1 MASSEASRLPREAGT
16 SPSVLTDNNGEVLVP
31 TIVPPETQFPS
42 HGIDG
47 DQSPSVP
54 SVYHT
59 PATALYQSTEKEGYF
74 GGQPQQN
81 SSLDRDIE
89 RVDHAETPAHV
100 SKFTNTQSLPAGERP
115 SLERSWQTE
124 RPKAMPRSATIMNAL
139 QRSTSHSHARPSSQT
154 DQSDSSSSSSSS
166 SDSELEGTQQT
177 NNQPRRK
184 MEREQSYFRLNV
196 GNEQNKGR
204 DNASERDGRL
214 NISVSETA
222 GNGYIA
228 KTFGQTIQ
236 NHLGV
241 PHKHASRDEHES
253 DSGSDNHHIKTD
265 GESDGDFSDDAA
277 SVASSFHETIKR
289 PRLNIVIMVIG
300 SRGDIQP
307 FLQIA
312 RILKRYGHRVRVATH
327 PAFKDFIEKDVGL
340 EFFSIGGDPS
350 ELMAFMVK
358 NPGLIPSLETVRQ
371 GEIARRRKGMA
382 EIFEGLWRACVNA
395 TDDEHDKANMKMIGT
410 KAPFVADA
418 IIANP
423 PSFAHVHIAERLGI
437 PLHIMFTFPYSPTQ
451 SFPHPLA
458 NITPQKSNTSVE
470 YINFMSY
477 PLVEMMTWQGLG
489 DLVNRFRVKTLG
501 LEPVSSLWAPGAL
514 YRMKVPYTYL
524 WSPGLVP
531 KPKDW
536 GPEID
541 IAGYVF
547 LDLAS
552 DYDPPKELTDFL
564 DAGEPPIYIGFGS
577 IVVDDPDK
585 FTKMIFD
592 AVKIAG
598 VRALVSKGWGGLGG
612 DNTPDN
618 IFMLENTPH
627 DWLFPR
633 VKAVIHHGG
642 AGTAAAGLRSGKVCA
657 SCQRS
662 IL

>member
-1 MASSEASRLPREAGT
+1 MAGFEANRSPHEAET
-16 SPSVLTDNNGEVLVP
+16 SPSVLTDNKGKVLVP
-31 TIVPPETQFPS
+31 TVVPPETQFPG

-47 DQSPSVP
+47 DQSP

-59 PATALYQSTEKEGYF
+59 PATALYQGFEKEGYF
-74 GGQPQQN
+74 GGQTQKSN
-81 SSLDRDIE
+81 GLDRDIE
-89 RVDHAETPAHV
+89 RVDYAETPANV
-100 SKFTNTQSLPAGERP
+100 SKPTSTKAPPTGERP
-115 SLERSWQTE
+115 SLDRSWQTE

-139 QRSTSHSHARPSSQT
+139 QRSTSHTHARHSSQT
-154 DQSDSSSSSSSS
+154 DESDSSSSSSSD
-166 SDSELEGTQQT
+166 SDSEGAQHSAK
-177 NNQPRRK
+177 QPRR
-184 MEREQSYFRLNV
+184 ELGREESYLRVNV
-196 GNEQNKGR
+196 GTDQHSGK
-204 DNASERDGRL
+204 DDASERDGRL

-222 GNGYIA
+222 GNGYMA
-228 KTFGQTIQ
+228 KTFGQTVQ

-241 PHKHASRDEHES
+241 PHKHDSRAKHEPDYSS
-253 DSGSDNHHIKTD
+253 DDHHMKTD
-265 GESDGDFSDDAA
+265 NESQDGFSDDAA
-277 SVASSFHETIKR
+277 SVASSFHETMKR

-395 TDDEHDKANMKMIGT
+395 TDDESDKANIKMLGA

-458 NITPQKSNTSVE
+458 NISPQKTNTSVE

-489 DLVNRFRVKTLG
+489 DLVNKFRVKTLG

-552 DYDPPKELTDFL
+552 NYDPPKDLTDFL

-577 IVVDDPDK
+577 IVVDDPDR

-633 VKAVIHHGG
+633 VKAVVHHGG
-642 AGTAAAGLRSGKVCA
+642 AGTAAAGMRCGKVCA
-657 SCQRS
+657 LLYYSRDRR
-662 IL
+662 

>member
-1 MASSEASRLPREAGT
+1 MAGSEASRPPHEAET
-16 SPSVLTDNNGEVLVP
+16 SPSVLTDNNGKVLVP
-31 TIVPPETQFPS
+31 TVVPPETQFPS

-47 DQSPSVP
+47 DQSPSV
-54 SVYHT
+54 YHT
-59 PATALYQSTEKEGYF
+59 PATALYQSNEKEGYF
-74 GGQPQQN
+74 GGQAQQN
-81 SSLDRDIE
+81 NGLDRDIE
-89 RVDHAETPAHV
+89 RVDYAETPAVNV
-100 SKFTNTQSLPAGERP
+100 SKPTNTQTLPAGERP

-139 QRSTSHSHARPSSQT
+139 QRSTSHTHALHPSQT
-154 DQSDSSSSSSSS
+154 DESDSSSSSSE
-166 SDSELEGTQQT
+166 SELEGAQHTGR
-177 NNQPRRK
+177 QPRRK
-184 MEREQSYFRLNV
+184 MGREQSYSRLNV
-196 GNEQNKGR
+196 GNDQNNGK

-228 KTFGQTIQ
+228 KTFGQTVQ

-241 PHKHASRDEHES
+241 PHKHASRDKHES
-253 DSGSDNHHIKTD
+253 DSGSEDHHTKTD
-265 GESDGDFSDDAA
+265 NESQDDLSDDAA
-277 SVASSFHETIKR
+277 SIASSFHETVKR

-358 NPGLIPSLETVRQ
+358 NPGLIPSLETVRE

-395 TDDEHDKANMKMIGT
+395 TDDEHDKANMKMLGN

-458 NITPQKSNTSVE
+458 NISPQKSNTSVE

-501 LEPVSSLWAPGAL
+501 LDPVSSLWAPGAL

-552 DYDPPKELTDFL
+552 DYNPPKELTDFL
-564 DAGEPPIYIGFGS
+564 DAGEPPVYIGFGS

-642 AGTAAAGLRSGKVCA
+642 AGTAAAGLRSGKVCE
-657 SCQRS
+657 SRYWS
-662 IL
+662 RIEG

>member
-1 MASSEASRLPREAGT
+1 MAGSEANRSPHEAET
-16 SPSVLTDNNGEVLVP
+16 SPSVLTDNKGKVLVP
-31 TIVPPETQFPS
+31 TVVPPETQFPG

-47 DQSPSVP
+47 DQSP

-59 PATALYQSTEKEGYF
+59 PATALYQGSEREGYF
-74 GGQPQQN
+74 EGQTQKSN
-81 SSLDRDIE
+81 GLDRDIE
-89 RVDHAETPAHV
+89 RVDYAETPANV
-100 SKFTNTQSLPAGERP
+100 SKPTSTKAPPTGERP
-115 SLERSWQTE
+115 SLDRSWQTE

-139 QRSTSHSHARPSSQT
+139 QRSTSHTHARHSSQT
-154 DQSDSSSSSSSS
+154 DESDSSSSSSSD
-166 SDSELEGTQQT
+166 SDSEGAQHSAK
-177 NNQPRRK
+177 QPRRK
-184 MEREQSYFRLNV
+184 LGREESYLRVNV
-196 GNEQNKGR
+196 GTDQHSGK
-204 DNASERDGRL
+204 DDASERDGRL

-222 GNGYIA
+222 GNGYMA
-228 KTFGQTIQ
+228 KTFGQTVQ

-241 PHKHASRDEHES
+241 PHKHDSRAKHEPDYSS
-253 DSGSDNHHIKTD
+253 DDHHMKTD
-265 GESDGDFSDDAA
+265 NESQDGFSDDAA
-277 SVASSFHETIKR
+277 SVASSFHETMKR

-395 TDDEHDKANMKMIGT
+395 TDDESDKANMKMLGA

-458 NITPQKSNTSVE
+458 NISPQKTNTSVE

-489 DLVNRFRVKTLG
+489 DLVNKFRVKTLG

-552 DYDPPKELTDFL
+552 NYDPPKDLTDFL

-577 IVVDDPDK
+577 IVVDDPDR

-633 VKAVIHHGG
+633 VKAVVHHGG
-642 AGTAAAGLRSGKVCA
+642 AGTAAAGMRCGKVCA
-657 SCQRS
+657 LLYYSRDRR
-662 IL
+662 

>member
-1 MASSEASRLPREAGT
+1 MAGSEANRSPHEAET
-16 SPSVLTDNNGEVLVP
+16 SPSVLTDNKGKVLVP
-31 TIVPPETQFPS
+31 TVVPPETQFPG

-47 DQSPSVP
+47 DQSP

-59 PATALYQSTEKEGYF
+59 PATALYQGSEREGYF
-74 GGQPQQN
+74 EGQTQKSN
-81 SSLDRDIE
+81 GLDRDIE
-89 RVDHAETPAHV
+89 RVDYAETPANV
-100 SKFTNTQSLPAGERP
+100 SKPTSTKAPPTGERP
-115 SLERSWQTE
+115 SLDRSWQTE

-139 QRSTSHSHARPSSQT
+139 QRSTSHTHARHSSQT
-154 DQSDSSSSSSSS
+154 DESDSSSSSSSD
-166 SDSELEGTQQT
+166 SDSEGAQHSAK
-177 NNQPRRK
+177 QPRRK
-184 MEREQSYFRLNV
+184 LGREESYLRVNV
-196 GNEQNKGR
+196 GTDQHSGK
-204 DNASERDGRL
+204 DDASERDGRL

-222 GNGYIA
+222 GNGYMA
-228 KTFGQTIQ
+228 KTFGQTVQ

-241 PHKHASRDEHES
+241 PHKHDSRAKHEPDYSS
-253 DSGSDNHHIKTD
+253 DDHHMKTD
-265 GESDGDFSDDAA
+265 NESQDGFSDDAA
-277 SVASSFHETIKR
+277 SVASSFHETMKR

-395 TDDEHDKANMKMIGT
+395 TDDESDKANIKMLGA

-458 NITPQKSNTSVE
+458 NISPQKTNTSVE

-489 DLVNRFRVKTLG
+489 DLVNKFRVKTLG

-552 DYDPPKELTDFL
+552 NYDPPKDLTDFL

-577 IVVDDPDK
+577 IVVDDPDR

-633 VKAVIHHGG
+633 VKAVVHHGG
-642 AGTAAAGLRSGKVCA
+642 AGTAAAGMRCGKVCA
-657 SCQRS
+657 LLYYSRDRR
-662 IL
+662 

>member
-1 MASSEASRLPREAGT
+1 MAGLEPEKQHGGAQT
-16 SPSVLTDNNGEVLVP
+16 SPSILTDNHGEALIPSV
-31 TIVPPETQFPS
+31 VPPETQFPD

-47 DQSPSVP
+47 DQSH
-54 SVYHT
+54 SVYQT
-59 PATALYQSTEKEGYF
+59 PATAPVQDSEKEDYF
-74 GGQPQQN
+74 TGQPQQSN
-81 SSLDRDIE
+81 GLDRGVE

-100 SKFTNTQSLPAGERP
+100 TGPTNTQSLPGNRP

-139 QRSTSHSHARPSSQT
+139 QRSTSHSHTHQHS
-154 DQSDSSSSSSSS
+154 QSDDSDWSSS
-166 SDSELEGTQQT
+166 SDGASEENQNAGTQ
-177 NNQPRRK
+177 NRR
-184 MEREQSYFRLNV
+184 RVQRGQSFTRLHV
-196 GNEQNKGR
+196 GNDKKHGEGKGT
-204 DNASERDGRL
+204 SKRDGRL
-214 NISVSETA
+214 NISVSDAA
-222 GNGYIA
+222 GTGYMA
-228 KTFGQTIQ
+228 KTFAQTVH
-236 NHLGV
+236 NHLSI
-241 PHKHASRDEHES
+241 PHKEASRDEYDS
-253 DSGSDNHHIKTD
+253 DSSSEDHHIKTD
-265 GESDGDFSDDAA
+265 NESEDDFSEDAA
-277 SVASSFHETIKR
+277 SIASSFHETIKR
-289 PRLNIVIMVIG
+289 PRLNVVIMVIG

-395 TDDEHDKANMKMIGT
+395 TDDEGDKANMKMMGT

-437 PLHIMFTFPYSPTQ
+437 PLHIMFTFPYSPTE

-458 NITPQKSNTSVE
+458 NINPQKGNTPMSQV
-470 YINFMSY
+470 NFMSY

-564 DAGEPPIYIGFGS
+564 DAGPPPIYIGFGS

-585 FTKMIFD
+585 FTQMIFD
-592 AVKIAG
+592 AVKMAG

-633 VKAVIHHGG
+633 VKAVVHHGG
-642 AGTAAAGLRSGKVCA
+642 AGTAAAGLKAGKVRA
-657 SCQRS
+657 SRCSS
-662 IL
+662 IDER